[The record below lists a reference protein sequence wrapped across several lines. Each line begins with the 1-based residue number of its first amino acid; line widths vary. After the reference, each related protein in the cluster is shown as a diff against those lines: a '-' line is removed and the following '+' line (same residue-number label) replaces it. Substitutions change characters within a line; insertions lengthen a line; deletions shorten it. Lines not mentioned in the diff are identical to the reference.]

1 MEKNYYTR
9 TAVALSGLSSAL
21 MLVGPALAQTSVSS
35 YTDVSPGA
43 WYESAA
49 DNLLDIG
56 ALDPT
61 ETRLRPND
69 LATRAEMVKLLVRV
83 NDEQLIYPARSS
95 FTDVSKTAWHF
106 PYFESSARLGWV
118 KGDKNCYGTMPC
130 YARPANNLNRAEAA
144 ALLVRAFALPS
155 TGAAPVF
162 MDNRNS
168 GQWYYQLIQTA
179 ADHCILQGDD
189 TTNLVRPASNMN
201 RAEMIVMFDR
211 AYQHMEYGTDCGTMT
226 SNASITSASAVGDR
240 VIRLG
245 FSENINSSVAN
256 ELARYGVRIVGGAT
270 LSVTDVDV
278 TGPRTVDLTVG
289 TDLNSANTYIVSA
302 TNMKT
307 SANAVFSS
315 SRPFTIT
322 SNNPLITSA
331 VAETSSRIRVQFSTD
346 VENGIANDA
355 FRYTVREN
363 GGTAALT
370 VQSAT
375 VVNSRTV
382 DLIVATNARAGVQ
395 YVVNVK
401 DMESTTGVI
410 FSDDATFVFNEQAAN
425 LDSVTASS
433 QTAFRLTFTPALD
446 RLTAEN
452 ANAYRVTSN
461 GRDIPVSSVAL
472 TSSGVVLL
480 TVGEALQSQRTYVI
494 TATGLKTTGGV
505 SFNDSGSTV
514 YTGTNVT
521 FTATLNGAKEVPS
534 VVSVMT
540 GTGTFTL
547 TANGLQY
554 SIQLS
559 NTGGLTISGAH
570 FHRGAVGI
578 SGPVITPITVVGKMA
593 TGTWANLTEQDRN
606 DLLNGNVYVNIH
618 TTQHPDGEIRG
629 QVTVQ

>member
-21 MLVGPALAQTSVSS
+21 MLVGPALAQTSMTH
-35 YTDVSPGA
+35 YTDVNGDA
-43 WYESAA
+43 WYGEAA
-49 DNLLDIG
+49 QNLLDIG
-56 ALDPT
+56 ALDSS

-83 NDEQLIYPARSS
+83 NDEELSYPARSS
-95 FTDVSKTAWHF
+95 FTDVAKTAWHF
-106 PYFESSARLGWV
+106 PYFETSARLGWV
-118 KGDKNCYGTMPC
+118 KGDSNCYGTMPC

-168 GQWYYQLIQTA
+168 GQWYYQMLQTA

-201 RAEMIVMFDR
+201 RAEMVVMFDR
-211 AYQHMEYGTDCGTMT
+211 AYQHLEYGTDCGTTT
-226 SNASITSASAVGDR
+226 SNASITNAVAVGDR
-240 VIRLG
+240 IIRLS
-245 FSENINSSVAN
+245 FSENINSSVGN
-256 ELARYGVRIVGGAT
+256 ELAHYGVRIVGGGT
-270 LSVTDVDV
+270 VGVSDVDV
-278 TGPRTVDLTVG
+278 TGPRTVDVTLNS
-289 TDLNSANTYIVSA
+289 DLSSANTYIVSA
-302 TNMKT
+302 TDLKT
-307 SANAVFSS
+307 SANAVFSA

-322 SNNPLITSA
+322 SSSPLISSVT
-331 VAETSSRIRVQFSTD
+331 AETSSRIRVQFSTD
-346 VENGIANDA
+346 VESGIANDA

-363 GGTAALT
+363 GGTTALT

-382 DLIVATNARAGVQ
+382 DLVVATNARAGVQ

-401 DMESTTGVI
+401 DMESTTGTV

-433 QTAFRLTFTPALD
+433 QTAFRLTFSPALD

-452 ANAYRVTSN
+452 ANSYRVTSN
-461 GRDIPVSSVAL
+461 GRDIPVSSAAL

-494 TATGLKTTGGV
+494 TTTGLKTTGGV
-505 SFNDSGSTV
+505 SFNDSASTV
-514 YTGTNVT
+514 YAGTNIT
-521 FTATLNGAKEVPS
+521 FTATLNGAKEVPP

-547 TANGLQY
+547 TSNGLQY

-559 NTGGLTISGAH
+559 NTGGLSISMAH
-570 FHRGAVGI
+570 FHRGAVGV
-578 SGPVITPITVVGKMA
+578 SGPVITPITFNGKMA
-593 TGTWANLTEQDRN
+593 TGTWTNLTEQDRN
-606 DLLNGNVYVNIH
+606 DLLNGNVYVNVH
-618 TTQHPDGEIRG
+618 TTAHPDGEIRG